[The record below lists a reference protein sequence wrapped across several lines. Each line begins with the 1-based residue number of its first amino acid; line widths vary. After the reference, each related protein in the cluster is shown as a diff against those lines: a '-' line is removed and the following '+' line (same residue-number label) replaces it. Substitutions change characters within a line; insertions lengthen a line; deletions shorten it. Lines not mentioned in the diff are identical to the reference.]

1 MGNRSFFN
9 ALHDREGDFL
19 LATVLEGPAQGERVL
34 LRNTAPVWPE
44 ELPAFWGEHLPALA
58 AVTSS
63 GILESAEQRIFV
75 ERFGA
80 APQLVVCGGGHV
92 GASVVRLAKLLGLPV
107 TALED
112 RPEFA
117 EELRQ
122 AGADAVLCLPFAEGL
137 AQIPGG
143 QETYFV
149 VVTRAHSC
157 DIACLRSILQKPA
170 AYVGMMGSRKRA
182 ALVHTQLAG
191 LGLPQERID
200 ALHAPIGLSIGAK
213 TAQEIALSILAEIV
227 SVKNSRQQTEG
238 FSPALLAALRA
249 AVPSGWHACI
259 AQGSTRA
266 PIWGELTG
274 EPDGSGAML
283 HSFRYYG
290 VPETY
295 RILMVTA
302 SGETFLSD
310 VLTRRTLQSSVTV
323 DWVAKTAKPPLQS
336 EGYLLQFAA
345 TFVPTILIEL
355 VVLLLFGFK
364 LKENWKPF
372 LLVNLVTQG
381 LLHGYFALFAVNNGV
396 GPWYFMLF
404 IPAEL
409 VIALLE
415 AFIYRAA
422 LKGRSKRRAFLCGL
436 CANVCS
442 AALGYFLAEPVWR
455 FVVSIS

>member
-1 MGNRSFFN
+1 MKRFLQRLS
-9 ALHDREGDFL
+9 LL
-19 LATVLEGPAQGERVL
+19 LAVL
-34 LRNTAPVWPE
+34 LLLTTAVF
-44 ELPAFWGEHLPALA
+44 AD
-58 AVTSS
+58 
-63 GILESAEQRIFV
+63 
-75 ERFGA
+75 FGPK
-80 APQLVVCGGGHV
+80 PQLVVRV
-92 GASVVRLAKLLGLPV
+92 EQP
-107 TALED
+107 
-112 RPEFA
+112 
-117 EELRQ
+117 
-122 AGADAVLCLPFAEGL
+122 
-137 AQIPGG
+137 
-143 QETYFV
+143 
-149 VVTRAHSC
+149 
-157 DIACLRSILQKPA
+157 
-170 AYVGMMGSRKRA
+170 
-182 ALVHTQLAG
+182 
-191 LGLPQERID
+191 PQEEYYLD
-200 ALHAPIGLSIGAK
+200 LLDTGDWAK
-213 TAQEIALSILAEIV
+213 NLYDLDERELD
-227 SVKNSRQQTEG
+227 
-238 FSPALLAALRA
+238 PALLAALRA

-310 VLTRRTLQSSVTV
+310 VLTRRTLQFLRHGRL
-323 DWVAKTAKPPLQS
+323 DGENGKALQS
-336 EGYLLQFAA
+336 VGYLLQFAA

-396 GPWYFMLF
+396 GPGYFMLF
-404 IPAEL
+404 FPAEL

-422 LKGRSKRRAFLCGL
+422 LRGRSKRRAFL
-436 CANVCS
+436 
-442 AALGYFLAEPVWR
+442 
-455 FVVSIS
+455 

>member
-63 GILESAEQRIFV
+63 GILKSAGQRIFV

-182 ALVHTQLAG
+182 ALVHTQLAE

-238 FSPALLAALRA
+238 FSPVLLAALA
-249 AVPSGWHACI
+249 HFLTVFGTAILQPHGVWV
-259 AQGSTRA
+259 
-266 PIWGELTG
+266 GEVYIFLM
-274 EPDGSGAML
+274 AM
-283 HSFRYYG
+283 
-290 VPETY
+290 
-295 RILMVTA
+295 
-302 SGETFLSD
+302 
-310 VLTRRTLQSSVTV
+310 
-323 DWVAKTAKPPLQS
+323 
-336 EGYLLQFAA
+336 
-345 TFVPTILIEL
+345 
-355 VVLLLFGFK
+355 VLLLGPAPMLWPRRK
-364 LKENWKPF
+364 APVIPEGMEELSAPEEMAETEKTEAAETEE
-372 LLVNLVTQG
+372 TQEEG
-381 LLHGYFALFAVNNGV
+381 
-396 GPWYFMLF
+396 
-404 IPAEL
+404 
-409 VIALLE
+409 
-415 AFIYRAA
+415 
-422 LKGRSKRRAFLCGL
+422 
-436 CANVCS
+436 
-442 AALGYFLAEPVWR
+442 EPQP
-455 FVVSIS
+455 SPEEK

>member
-1 MGNRSFFN
+1 MKRFLQRLS
-9 ALHDREGDFL
+9 LL
-19 LATVLEGPAQGERVL
+19 LAVL
-34 LRNTAPVWPE
+34 LLLTTAVF
-44 ELPAFWGEHLPALA
+44 AD
-58 AVTSS
+58 
-63 GILESAEQRIFV
+63 
-75 ERFGA
+75 FGPK
-80 APQLVVCGGGHV
+80 PQLVVRV
-92 GASVVRLAKLLGLPV
+92 EQP
-107 TALED
+107 
-112 RPEFA
+112 
-117 EELRQ
+117 
-122 AGADAVLCLPFAEGL
+122 
-137 AQIPGG
+137 
-143 QETYFV
+143 
-149 VVTRAHSC
+149 
-157 DIACLRSILQKPA
+157 
-170 AYVGMMGSRKRA
+170 
-182 ALVHTQLAG
+182 
-191 LGLPQERID
+191 PQEEYYLD
-200 ALHAPIGLSIGAK
+200 LLDTGDWAK
-213 TAQEIALSILAEIV
+213 NLYDLDERELD
-227 SVKNSRQQTEG
+227 
-238 FSPALLAALRA
+238 PALLAAFRA
-249 AVPSGWHACI
+249 AIPDGWHACI
-259 AQGSTRA
+259 AEGTAGA
-266 PIWGELTG
+266 PIWGKLTG
-274 EPDGSGAML
+274 DPAGPTNY

-295 RILMVTA
+295 RILIVTA

-323 DWVAKTAKPPLQS
+323 DWVAKAAKPPLQS

>member
-1 MGNRSFFN
+1 MKRF
-9 ALHDREGDFL
+9 LQRLPLL
-19 LATVLEGPAQGERVL
+19 LAVL
-34 LRNTAPVWPE
+34 LLLTTAV
-44 ELPAFWGEHLPALA
+44 LA
-58 AVTSS
+58 DM
-63 GILESAEQRIFV
+63 GPK
-75 ERFGA
+75 
-80 APQLVVCGGGHV
+80 PQLTVVVEH
-92 GASVVRLAKLLGLPV
+92 APSELYYLDLL
-107 TALED
+107 
-112 RPEFA
+112 
-117 EELRQ
+117 
-122 AGADAVLCLPFAEGL
+122 AEGEYEYDPDFAMDETGL
-137 AQIPGG
+137 DPG
-143 QETYFV
+143 
-149 VVTRAHSC
+149 
-157 DIACLRSILQKPA
+157 
-170 AYVGMMGSRKRA
+170 
-182 ALVHTQLAG
+182 
-191 LGLPQERID
+191 
-200 ALHAPIGLSIGAK
+200 
-213 TAQEIALSILAEIV
+213 
-227 SVKNSRQQTEG
+227 
-238 FSPALLAALRA
+238 LLAAFRA
-249 AVPSGWHACI
+249 AIPDGWHACI
-259 AQGSTRA
+259 AEGTTGA

-274 EPDGSGAML
+274 DPVATTYY

-295 RILMVTA
+295 RILIVTA

-323 DWVAKTAKPPLQS
+323 DWLAKTAKPPLQY

-415 AFIYRAA
+415 ACIYRAA
-422 LKGRSKRRAFLCGL
+422 LKGRSKRRAFFCGL

-442 AALGYFLAEPVWR
+442 AALGYFLAEPVWQ

>member
-1 MGNRSFFN
+1 MKRF
-9 ALHDREGDFL
+9 LHRLPL
-19 LATVLEGPAQGERVL
+19 LFVVL
-34 LRNTAPVWPE
+34 LLLTTAVF
-44 ELPAFWGEHLPALA
+44 AD
-58 AVTSS
+58 
-63 GILESAEQRIFV
+63 
-75 ERFGA
+75 FGPK
-80 APQLVVCGGGHV
+80 PQLVVRV
-92 GASVVRLAKLLGLPV
+92 EQP
-107 TALED
+107 
-112 RPEFA
+112 
-117 EELRQ
+117 
-122 AGADAVLCLPFAEGL
+122 
-137 AQIPGG
+137 
-143 QETYFV
+143 
-149 VVTRAHSC
+149 
-157 DIACLRSILQKPA
+157 
-170 AYVGMMGSRKRA
+170 
-182 ALVHTQLAG
+182 
-191 LGLPQERID
+191 PQEEYYLD
-200 ALHAPIGLSIGAK
+200 LLDTGDWAK
-213 TAQEIALSILAEIV
+213 NLYDLDERELD
-227 SVKNSRQQTEG
+227 
-238 FSPALLAALRA
+238 PALLAALRA
-249 AVPSGWHACI
+249 AIPDGWHACI
-259 AQGSTRA
+259 AEGTTGA
-266 PIWGELTG
+266 PIWGKLTG
-274 EPDGSGAML
+274 DPAGPTNY

-295 RILMVTA
+295 RILIVTA